1 MVELPLFMTIVAIVT
16 AVLFAGAGIAKLMSA
31 TMSVEMRD
39 ALDISPG
46 LWKTIGALEVA
57 GALAVGGTLLG
68 FVPSW
73 LGAAAAVGFVLLI
86 LGAILSRIRA
96 KSPFGLILAD
106 AVTLVLAVLTLNV
119 MTGI

>member
-1 MVELPLFMTIVAIVT
+1 MVAVIVT
-16 AVLFAGAGIAKLMSA
+16 IALFAGAGLAKLMSA

-39 ALDISPG
+39 ALAISPG

-57 GALAVGGTLLG
+57 GAVAVGGTLLG
-68 FVPSW
+68 WVPQW
-73 LGAAAAVGFVLLI
+73 LGAAAAVGFILLI
-86 LGAILSRIRA
+86 VGAVLTRIRA

-106 AVTLVLAVLTLNV
+106 LVTLALAVLTLTV